1 MEESYHDPDNSHECG
16 EVVSHTSVV
25 TPRAIISSIEE
36 THASQPQAQSD
47 LMNNHSEDF
56 IPIDKR
62 KWNDIPAY
70 GDVKRKTL
78 EWNISKMVTNL
89 VRHGDLTDRET
100 VGAVH
105 CE

>member
-1 MEESYHDPDNSHECG
+1 MIQITLTECG
-16 EVVSHTSVV
+16 EVVSQTSVGRPHV
-25 TPRAIISSIEE
+25 EE